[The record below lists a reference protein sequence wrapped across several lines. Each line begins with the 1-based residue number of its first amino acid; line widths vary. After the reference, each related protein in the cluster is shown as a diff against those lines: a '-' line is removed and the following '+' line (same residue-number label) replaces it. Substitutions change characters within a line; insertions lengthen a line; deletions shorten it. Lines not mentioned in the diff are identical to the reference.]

1 MANNK
6 VNTTVIPADVFAMM
20 TNQDKKE
27 YDTFLLNVYGSLIG
41 GVL

>member
-1 MANNK
+1 MNK
-6 VNTTVIPADVFAMM
+6 QVIPSDVFKMM

-41 GVL
+41 GCL

>member
-27 YDTFLLNVYGSLIG
+27 YDTFLLNVHGSLIG
-41 GVL
+41 GAL

>member
-41 GVL
+41 GAL